1 VFKSRDVFE
10 SLSKTVTQAAT
21 ITATIGA
28 PWDAAHVAELNA
40 DQMQTTANW
49 LRTRA
54 WKATDAKT
62 DVRDGSGEINENI
75 TTLTHSDAARSSQK
89 MIGERRC
96 ILTRIRGVAQWLV
109 KRQNNQFAEWRRVE
123 FVTLSVLT
131 PEGVAL
137 QSPASPR

>member
-1 VFKSRDVFE
+1 
-10 SLSKTVTQAAT
+10 
-21 ITATIGA
+21 
-28 PWDAAHVAELNA
+28 
-40 DQMQTTANW
+40 MQTTANW

-75 TTLTHSDAARSSQK
+75 TTLTHSVAARSSQK
-89 MIGERRC
+89 IIGERCC

-131 PEGVAL
+131 PKSLHSKAQRRRGSGARWVNDRTGLQRTLKRFHSRTDHGAL
-137 QSPASPR
+137 GSL